1 MIYIMRASGLVHHE
15 IFILETFAVRFRPE
29 PHVNQNST
37 RMDDMSSLMIVIFGR
52 YVCIIHTVNFLDLSM
67 RNLLIFIVSSFS
79 SPGAGKSTISEEA
92 IRLLRNHDELSKY
105 HVLHLDLDVC
115 VPQWMR
121 VSGLKQPMQHT
132 ICRKE
137 S

>member
-1 MIYIMRASGLVHHE
+1 M
-15 IFILETFAVRFRPE
+15 
-29 PHVNQNST
+29 
-37 RMDDMSSLMIVIFGR
+37 
-52 YVCIIHTVNFLDLSM
+52 YVGIIHTVNFLDLSM

-137 S
+137 SMNTYTGFLISQTQNLHIFSPICCVNNRKTSLKECTPHYNNGLTLW

>member
-1 MIYIMRASGLVHHE
+1 VHHE
-15 IFILETFAVRFRPE
+15 IFILETFAVRCPRRHPR
-29 PHVNQNST
+29 ST
-37 RMDDMSSLMIVIFGR
+37 KIQRDGR
-52 YVCIIHTVNFLDLSM
+52 YVVSNDCNIWPVCIIHTINFLDLQCVIYS
-67 RNLLIFIVSSFS
+67 FSFVSSFS

-92 IRLLRNHDELSKY
+92 IRLLSNHDELSKY

-137 S
+137 SMNTYTGF